1 MAIPPPWWR
10 PSRREPGKR
19 DMRST
24 SFRSVKCTLPA
35 VWPVN
40 TAIRRGLATS
50 GSVCSGAIFEYQNS
64 FLNDLHLEDMGI
76 FSAYDRQNKSP
87 EKLEELREFGRSL

>member
-1 MAIPPPWWR
+1 
-10 PSRREPGKR
+10 
-19 DMRST
+19 MRSI
-24 SFRSVKCTLPA
+24 SFRSVKCTSPA

-64 FLNDLHLEDMGI
+64 FLNYLHLEDMGI
-76 FSAYDRQNKSP
+76 YSAYDKENKSP
-87 EKLEELREFGRSL
+87 EKLEELRQLGRSL

>member
-1 MAIPPPWWR
+1 
-10 PSRREPGKR
+10 
-19 DMRST
+19 MRSI
-24 SFRSVKCTLPA
+24 SFRSVKCTSPA

-40 TAIRRGLATS
+40 TVIRRGLATS

-64 FLNDLHLEDMGI
+64 FLNDLHLENMGI

>member
-19 DMRST
+19 DMRSI
-24 SFRSVKCTLPA
+24 SFRSVKCTSPA

>member
-1 MAIPPPWWR
+1 
-10 PSRREPGKR
+10 
-19 DMRST
+19 MRSI
-24 SFRSVKCTLPA
+24 SFRSVKCTSPA

-50 GSVCSGAIFEYQNS
+50 GSVYSGAIFEYQNS
-64 FLNDLHLEDMGI
+64 FLNDLHLENMGI